1 MFVFFIAIIVHYLIF
16 LYSSISSC
24 DEGEYIAI
32 PGTAERSVQH
42 LITRVWSAGGHSSS
56 SYYKYIYHVLYIIYI
71 YFLYCTYISL
81 PEYGVLEVTPPHHW
95 HQTRN
100 EKESLKRNYFH
111 NILFPLCSSNLKPF
125 SLRCGS
131 TSVLRAFTWKSFP
144 REMSFHLIPMVI
156 AKCHHHTSYLS
167 FFIQPQF
174 ETKKFYTW
182 KCINL
187 RQKFSRN
194 KTVRLCVEQFFR
206 VHIGQFYNW
215 LNYFTQPAVVMAMT
229 NMSCS
234 HHSLPLKAQ
243 KHRENCKSQC
253 QCLLMLM
260 S

>member
-1 MFVFFIAIIVHYLIF
+1 MFFQFETLFPQVRVYFRLEGLHVEIFSARDVIPLDPNGDCQVSSPYLIF
-16 LYSSISSC
+16 
-24 DEGEYIAI
+24 
-32 PGTAERSVQH
+32 V
-42 LITRVWSAGGHSSS
+42 
-56 SYYKYIYHVLYIIYI
+56 
-71 YFLYCTYISL
+71 
-81 PEYGVLEVTPPHHW
+81 
-95 HQTRN
+95 
-100 EKESLKRNYFH
+100 
-111 NILFPLCSSNLKPF
+111 
-125 SLRCGS
+125 
-131 TSVLRAFTWKSFP
+131 
-144 REMSFHLIPMVI
+144 
-156 AKCHHHTSYLS
+156 

-215 LNYFTQPAVVMAMT
+215 LNYFTQPAVMMAKT